1 MRALNPSRAHK
12 AAPSRTAWSTLVIR
26 LTPPAQTP
34 QHQHEAMQSS
44 AGKRVLSTL
53 ASKIHPQ
60 LPLSPR
66 ESQQLLNLLTN
77 SFRTHLDHAH
87 PLAPSESS
95 QRKPARELTTSHGRR
110 NSSPNRQTSSYDSAT
125 QHIDS
130 ILNNPLL
137 AVKPRRRGSG
147 PAAIDIMRDPM
158 AWFVDEIA
166 AGSATLPKAG
176 VCLEYLEK
184 TTNPSPLRFE
194 NGRSPATVLAEWLKT
209 SNLENSKQFL
219 DMSIS
224 QYHRRSTKFL
234 NRLVALLLAE
244 GETTALWR
252 WFIRP
257 NEQRAKDTGLD
268 VARIATFKQQL
279 LAKMVVLSADNKD
292 VTSSMNVFMQAFR
305 LLENAG
311 YEAAYDVLR
320 PAGGH
325 LVNLIISNP
334 DHSIAPLL
342 YQKFLLS
349 SIHWFGDWSRAVQSM
364 LSLHHPTQPS
374 AKPGLKFIQDP
385 AGAIKYVNASRGRR
399 EFLVQLCLGVA
410 RQLME
415 QENFAE
421 AQSVMEFTKEH
432 FPEIVLRKQAIV
444 QQQTA
449 EERKHRE
456 RRNLELLDRLVLT

>member
-26 LTPPAQTP
+26 LTPPAQTH

-95 QRKPARELTTSHGRR
+95 QRKPTRELTTSHGRR

-158 AWFVDEIA
+158 AWFIDEIA
-166 AGSATLPKAG
+166 TGSATLPKAA

-184 TTNPSPLRFE
+184 TTNPSPLRLE

-209 SNLENSKQFL
+209 SNLENSKQL
-219 DMSIS
+219 LEMSIKS
-224 QYHRRSTKFL
+224 GRGTRFL

-252 WFIRP
+252 WFIRS

-292 VTSSMNVFMQAFR
+292 VISSMNFFMQAFR

-349 SIHWFGDWSRAVQSM
+349 STHWCGDWSRAVQSM

-374 AKPGLKFIQDP
+374 AKPGLIFIRDS
-385 AGAIKYVNASRGRR
+385 AGAITYVNASPGRR
-399 EFLVQLCLGVA
+399 NFLVKLCLGVA

-415 QENFAE
+415 EENFAE

-432 FPEIVLRKQAIV
+432 FPDMVLRKQAIV

-449 EERKHRE
+449 EEKIERRE

>member
-1 MRALNPSRAHK
+1 
-12 AAPSRTAWSTLVIR
+12 
-26 LTPPAQTP
+26 
-34 QHQHEAMQSS
+34 MQSS

-87 PLAPSESS
+87 PLAPSESH
-95 QRKPARELTTSHGRR
+95 QKKPTRELALSNGRR
-110 NSSPNRQTSSYDSAT
+110 NSSSIRQTSSYDSAS

-137 AVKPRRRGSG
+137 AVKPRRRGAGS
-147 PAAIDIMRDPM
+147 AAIDVMREPM
-158 AWFVDEIA
+158 NWFVDEIA
-166 AGSATLPKAG
+166 AGTATLPKAA
-176 VCLEYLEK
+176 VCLEVLEK
-184 TTNPSPLRFE
+184 TKNQRPSRLE
-194 NGRSPATVLAEWLKT
+194 NGRSPAAVLVEWLQT
-209 SNLENSKQFL
+209 SNLENTKQFL
-219 DMSIS
+219 DMSVKS
-224 QYHRRSTKFL
+224 RRGTVFL

-252 WFIRP
+252 WFIRS
-257 NEQRAKDTGLD
+257 NERRAKDTGLD
-268 VARIATFKQQL
+268 MARIANFRQQL
-279 LAKMVVLSADNKD
+279 LAKMVVFSADNKD
-292 VTSSMNVFMQAFR
+292 VVSSMNVFMQAFR

-311 YEAAYDVLR
+311 YQEALDMLR

-325 LVNLIISNP
+325 LVNLIIYNP
-334 DHSIAPLL
+334 DHSIPPPL
-342 YQKFLLS
+342 YQEFLLS
-349 SIHWFGDWSRAVQSM
+349 STYWFGDWSRAVQSM

-374 AKPGLKFIQDP
+374 ANPGLEFIQDP
-385 AGAIKYVNASRGRR
+385 AGAIKHVNASRGRR
-399 EFLVQLCLGVA
+399 NFLVQLCLGVA

-432 FPEIVLRKQAIV
+432 FPEIVLPKQAIV

-449 EERKHRE
+449 EQQRVSRE